1 MSRRQIPEDIE
12 YTYEWTKEITKRIE
26 AAGITSTEMKL
37 YPDDVRIP
45 QTTLSTI
52 RNGQLKQLDI
62 KTIEKICQLCQCQPK
77 DLIKGWTVVL
87 DKNLSAK
94 NIKKE
99 LKK

>member
-1 MSRRQIPEDIE
+1 MSRAANPNNLEPIF
-12 YTYEWTKEITKRIE
+12 EWTLDIQKRIE
-26 AAGITSTEMKL
+26 EAGITSTEMKL
-37 YPDDVRIP
+37 YPDEVRIP
-45 QTTLSTI
+45 QSTLSAI

-62 KTIEKICQLCQCQPK
+62 KTIEKLCQLLECQPK
-77 DLIKGWTVVL
+77 DLLEGWKIKP

>member
-1 MSRRQIPEDIE
+1 MSRAANPNNLEPIFAWTLDIQ
-12 YTYEWTKEITKRIE
+12 KRIE
-26 AAGITSTEMKL
+26 EAGITSTEMKL

-45 QTTLSTI
+45 QSTLSAI

-62 KTIEKICQLCQCQPK
+62 KTVEKLCQLLQCQPK
-77 DLIKGWTVVL
+77 DLLKGWTVEL

-94 NIKKE
+94 NIKRE